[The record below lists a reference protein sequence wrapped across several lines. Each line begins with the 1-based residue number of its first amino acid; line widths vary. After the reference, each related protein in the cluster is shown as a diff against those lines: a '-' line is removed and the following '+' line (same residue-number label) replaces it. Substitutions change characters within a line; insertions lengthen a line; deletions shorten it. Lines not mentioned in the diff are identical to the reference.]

1 LERPRGYARTFTS
14 SFVSSRRLA
23 CVRTY
28 ETRSTLQSRPHARRR
43 LVISPPLSHA
53 QAGRSD
59 DAIRQAGRQPD
70 MAALPPP
77 AVCRRRVVAR
87 LFVSLYLRAF
97 MTGELSARGA
107 RTYYRTIKLPLA
119 NARDDGRGDVGL
131 GWLVGCTPHMWR
143 IPRPAFPA

>member
-1 LERPRGYARTFTS
+1 
-14 SFVSSRRLA
+14 
-23 CVRTY
+23 
-28 ETRSTLQSRPHARRR
+28 
-43 LVISPPLSHA
+43 
-53 QAGRSD
+53 
-59 DAIRQAGRQPD
+59 

-131 GWLVGCTPHMWR
+131 GWLVGWLHAAYVAHTAAGIPGVGTP
-143 IPRPAFPA
+143 PAAACMYAYVGDRATSQALQIR